1 MEIAQ
6 MITGNRPL
14 PRLKTLQTEIFALFT
29 RIACWLDAVLA
40 PFESEPVLALA
51 PALVP
56 ARISQTRT
64 RRTTA
69 ARIYQRRRIATRI
82 AFAVQELV
90 RPSKEK
96 KAAYPHKWAARV
108 SQRRAP
114 AAAVSRRI
122 RFSANASSQPLTSA
136 PSMAARHARG
146 ADAFSRAYGTE
157 NISGMHLARK
167 IPTGGLHRAAFT
179 PRHMSG

>member
-14 PRLKTLQTEIFALFT
+14 PSFKTLQTEIFALLT
-29 RIACWLDAVLA
+29 RFAGWLDCVLA
-40 PFESEPVLALA
+40 PFESEAGLSLA

-56 ARISQTRT
+56 VRISQTRT

-82 AFAVQELV
+82 AFAMQELM
-90 RPSKEK
+90 RPSEEK
-96 KAAYPHKWAARV
+96 QAAYPHKWAERV
-108 SQRRAP
+108 SKRRQP
-114 AAAVSRRI
+114 AAAAAKQI
-122 RFSANASSQPLTSA
+122 RFSANSSSSQPLTSA

-146 ADAFSRAYGTE
+146 ADAFSGL
-157 NISGMHLARK
+157 HLARK
-167 IPTGGLHRAAFT
+167 ISHTGGLHRAAFT
-179 PRHMSG
+179 PRPMSG

>member
-6 MITGNRPL
+6 MITVNRPL
-14 PRLKTLQTEIFALFT
+14 PRLKPLQDEIFALFT
-29 RIACWLDAVLA
+29 RIANWMDAVLA
-40 PFESEPVLALA
+40 PFESEPVLAFA

-90 RPSKEK
+90 RPSEEK
-96 KAAYPHKWAARV
+96 QVTYPHKWAARV
-108 SQRRAP
+108 SKRRQP
-114 AAAVSRRI
+114 AAAVSRQI
-122 RFSANASSQPLTSA
+122 RFSANSSSQPLISA
-136 PSMAARHARG
+136 PQTAARRPGG
-146 ADAFSRAYGTE
+146 ADTFSG
-157 NISGMHLARK
+157 GQMARR
-167 IPTGGLHRAAFT
+167 IPTGGLHRAAFA
-179 PRHMSG
+179 PRPMSG

>member
-1 MEIAQ
+1 

-14 PRLKTLQTEIFALFT
+14 PRLKTLQNEIFSLLTHFA
-29 RIACWLDAVLA
+29 AWLDIVLA

-56 ARISQTRT
+56 ARSSQTRT

-90 RPSKEK
+90 RPPEEKEFT
-96 KAAYPHKWAARV
+96 YPHKWAARV
-108 SQRRAP
+108 SKRRQP
-114 AAAVSRRI
+114 AAARQIRI
-122 RFSANASSQPLTSA
+122 HANSSSQPLTSA
-136 PSMAARHARG
+136 PSTAARRARG
-146 ADAFSRAYGTE
+146 ADAFSRAFGTE
-157 NISGMHLARK
+157 NISGMQLARK

>member
-14 PRLKTLQTEIFALFT
+14 PRLKTLKTEIFALLT
-29 RIACWLDAVLA
+29 RFAVWVDAVLE
-40 PFESEPVLALA
+40 PFESETGLSLA

-56 ARISQTRT
+56 VRISQTRT

-82 AFAVQELV
+82 AFAMQELV
-90 RPSKEK
+90 RPSLEKEVT
-96 KAAYPHKWAARV
+96 YPHKWAARV
-108 SQRRAP
+108 SKRRQP
-114 AAAVSRRI
+114 AAAVSRHI
-122 RFSANASSQPLTSA
+122 RFSANSSSQPLISA
-136 PSMAARHARG
+136 PQAAARRARG
-146 ADAFSRAYGTE
+146 ADTFS
-157 NISGMHLARK
+157 
-167 IPTGGLHRAAFT
+167 GLHMARHISTGDLHKAAFT